1 MERRKKTDAS
11 PLTARCNNA
20 VVVRERRRSIIFYTS
35 RAPALLR
42 TCAATIAIDRRA
54 GGIDASRCLTPR
66 SSMRTFGI
74 WSHLG
79 VDVVPTSALKAGRG
93 SLGHRVV
100 GAGDADFAQGQA
112 VIKRRH
118 PARKHGFEGG

>member
-1 MERRKKTDAS
+1 
-11 PLTARCNNA
+11 
-20 VVVRERRRSIIFYTS
+20 
-35 RAPALLR
+35 
-42 TCAATIAIDRRA
+42 
-54 GGIDASRCLTPR
+54 
-66 SSMRTFGI
+66 MRTFGI